1 VVEIST
7 ELISKAKLGKQEDW
21 ECLLKALYPNARS
34 KAYSLLRDGDLAQD
48 AVQNVMIKV
57 YKNLAKLQNDQAF
70 FGWWQRILMNE
81 IYLLLRLKRRE
92 VPGIVPQMLR
102 EKALAIEDYVV
113 LKVELAQAIQT
124 LPLKHQQIL
133 LEIDVRGEDLK
144 QVAHNYGLPLGT
156 VKSRLFRARTNLQEM
171 LEYSTSKQ
179 RERGKMVENQLTQS
193 DRTYNYLDG
202 TMDNAERVAFESE
215 LDQNPE
221 WKVDL
226 EKHKKFLTLLH
237 SLTGRITLT
246 AEDIKEK
253 VQSIQEKIKDYDII
267 VDETCFENGTPKTT
281 TTHNWFKNPDFYRM
295 EYDVPAV
302 GSVVICSKDNYV
314 MSWATE
320 TKKATKVKLSKE
332 YKERLNLNFVDSL
345 KRMMEN
351 KSSRILDTEY
361 MKGRPTLHIQFTE
374 KVAELG
380 EMSTHLWMDKDTW
393 MPIVTEY
400 YNLNGDLVNRRE
412 VRELRINQEL
422 NDSIFKLDLP
432 KDVDVTINERPSL
445 ALPKETTLEKATQLL
460 GYAPYTLVNSNY
472 KTIYQWVMSD
482 ENTGILSSLY
492 TVLGEQFPK
501 FILSQGGRP
510 DGRVLTVLSDFP
522 KETVKFKFNA
532 DRVEGVFYNMGGSIG
547 IFWEYKGVSFS
558 CSGQIDKNQLLK
570 RLGELTQES

>member
-1 VVEIST
+1 MVEISS
-7 ELISKAKLGKQEDW
+7 ELISKAKHGNTEDW
-21 ECLLKALYPNARS
+21 ECLLKELYPSARS

-48 AVQNVMIKV
+48 AVQNAMIKV
-57 YKNLAKLQNDQAF
+57 YKNLANLQDDQAF
-70 FGWWQRILMNE
+70 FGWWQRILTNE
-81 IYLLLRLKRRE
+81 IYLILRLKRRE
-92 VPGIVPQMLR
+92 IPGIEFEMVR
-102 EKALAIEDYVV
+102 EKTLAIEDYVV

-156 VKSRLFRARTNLQEM
+156 VKSRLFRARTKLQEM
-171 LEYSTSKQ
+171 LENFSLKQ
-179 RERGKMVENQLTQS
+179 KERGNMIRNQLTLS
-193 DRTYNYLDG
+193 DRAYHYLEG
-202 TMDNAERVAFESE
+202 TMDHFERVAFESE

-221 WKVDL
+221 WKADL

-246 AEDIKEK
+246 SEDIKEK

-295 EYDVPAV
+295 EYDVPTV
-302 GSVVICSKDNYV
+302 GSVIICSKDNYV

-345 KRMMEN
+345 KRMTEN

-374 KVAELG
+374 KVTELG

-422 NDSIFKLDLP
+422 NDSIFELDLP
-432 KDVDVTINERPSL
+432 KDVDVTINEYPSL
-445 ALPKETTLEKATQLL
+445 ALPKETTFEKATQLL
-460 GYAPYTLVNSNY
+460 GYSPYTLVNSNY
-472 KTIYQWVMSD
+472 KTNYQWVMSD
-482 ENTGILSSLY
+482 ENTGILNSLY

-501 FILSQGGRP
+501 FILSQGGSP
-510 DGRVLTVLSDFP
+510 DVNVLSALSDFP
-522 KETVKFKFNA
+522 KETVKFEFNA
-532 DRVEGVFYNMGGSIG
+532 DIAEGVFYNMGASIG
-547 IFWEYKGVSFS
+547 VFWKYKGVSFS
-558 CSGQIDKNQLLK
+558 CGGQIDKNHLLK
-570 RLGELTQES
+570 ILGELTQES